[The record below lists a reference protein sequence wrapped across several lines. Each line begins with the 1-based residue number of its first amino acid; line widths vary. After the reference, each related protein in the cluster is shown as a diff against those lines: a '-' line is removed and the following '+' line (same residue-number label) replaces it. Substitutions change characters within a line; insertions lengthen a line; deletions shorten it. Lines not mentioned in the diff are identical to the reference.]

1 MNETT
6 NPPGHT
12 PTPEDIDQHIEP
24 HMMIETV
31 PTKRKIDLIRKFKQE
46 KLFAFG
52 VIIVALA
59 IFLAFFGPIISPY
72 DPNFA
77 TGNVSVSPP
86 NILDWPGLFVDT
98 VFLGATPPHWFG
110 TDNSGLD
117 IFSRTI
123 SAPRTDHQIAL
134 IAALLSMAVGTIL
147 GLLAGFF
154 KNFLTEILMR
164 TSDLLQAFPVFIT
177 AMILVALSG
186 RSTGNIVV
194 A

>member
-24 HMMIETV
+24 HMVTEGV
-31 PTKRKIDLIRKFKQE
+31 PTKRRQIDLIRKFKE
-46 KLFAFG
+46 ERLFAFG
-52 VIIVALA
+52 VIIVGLA

-86 NILDWPGLFVDT
+86 PILQWPGLFIDT
-98 VFLGATPPHWFG
+98 VFLGADPPHWFG

-123 SAPRTDHQIAL
+123 SAPRTDLQIAL
-134 IAALLSMAVGTIL
+134 IAALLSMAVGTTL
-147 GLLAGFF
+147 GTDAVV
-154 KNFLTEILMR
+154 R
-164 TSDLLQAFPVFIT
+164 YWH
-177 AMILVALSG
+177 SG
-186 RSTGNIVV
+186 RTGRPWMYTSKYLKPVQLQRD
-194 A
+194 